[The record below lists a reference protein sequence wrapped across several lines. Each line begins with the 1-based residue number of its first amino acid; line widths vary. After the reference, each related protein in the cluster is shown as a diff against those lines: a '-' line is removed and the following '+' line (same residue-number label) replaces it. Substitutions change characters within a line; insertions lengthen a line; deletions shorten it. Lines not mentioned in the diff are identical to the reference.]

1 MENQKIKP
9 GYTLLLWGVC
19 LIALMVWLAGS
30 WLAADSLQTSR
41 ANALISEQTGTISQQ
56 AENIKVNISHNLET
70 LHGIPSVVARDGDV
84 LRALSHFSANTY
96 PATLAPAERKS
107 LWSKNVQLK
116 TVSSY
121 LNLVSQSLGSDVI
134 YVMNAAGDC
143 IASSN
148 ADKSD
153 SFVGANYATREYFKT
168 AIKGNNGNQYAV
180 GKTSNISGLYFSAP
194 VSSEGRIIGVVSVK
208 INMSALAHWVNQT
221 DAFISDQYG
230 VIILSSDAR
239 LDMRA
244 LPDAAISALSTEARM
259 ARYRRD
265 NFPPLTVSVWPG
277 SASLQRFDQENQP
290 VLLTDR
296 TLAKDNI
303 NIYVF
308 KRLPEIV
315 EFTQDRLRLFL
326 LLSISGALAILFI
339 GARINYN
346 RTRKQTER
354 ALRDSEAS
362 LREAQMIGGLG
373 SYVVDLRTGRWGGS
387 DMLFRLF
394 GIGEVY
400 ERTQAGWDALIHPVD
415 RAMLDEYFKNDV
427 LAQGKVFDKE
437 YRIIRHDDQSE
448 RWIHQLGKLSFDA
461 QGHPLKMHGTLEDTT
476 RQIQIQDELRSARDA
491 AEAANRT
498 KSVFLANMSHE
509 LRTPLNAIIGYSEM
523 LEEDAESEGRMDFVQ
538 DLQKIKSAGRNLLEL
553 INDVLDLSKIEA
565 GKIELYAENIDLTA
579 MTQQLASTIQPLVTR
594 NGNTLQMH
602 LPDDLGCA
610 FTDQTKLRQVLLNL
624 LSNACKFTE
633 RGVVTMT
640 AARETVTGVD
650 WLIFAVTDS
659 GIGMTTEQMG
669 RLFQAFSQADTS
681 TTRKYGGTGLGLMIS
696 RHFCQMLGGDIT
708 VTSLPGQGSA
718 FTVRLPATLQ
728 QDASV
733 ETIHRATA
741 QHETTI
747 VARATV
753 LVIDDDP
760 NARDLLRRLLGKE
773 GFRVECAAGGN
784 EGLKMAQTL
793 LPDIITLDAMMPDKD
808 GWTVLSELKANPLT
822 AQIPVIMLTMM
833 DNQNLGFS
841 LGAADYLNKP
851 VSRERLLETVGKHLS
866 NRDGTILIVEDDIAS
881 RQMLRRALEQERWPV
896 IEAENGRVALERIA
910 EHIPALILLDLMMP
924 EMDGFQVI
932 EQLHQHDAW
941 RTIPVVIITAKDLTR
956 QDMER
961 LNGSVLQI
969 VQKGT
974 YSQSDLLAQVRRLVN
989 VKKS

>member
-1 MENQKIKP
+1 M
-9 GYTLLLWGVC
+9 
-19 LIALMVWLAGS
+19 AWLAGS
-30 WLAADSLQTSR
+30 WLVADYLQTSR
-41 ANALISEQTGTISQQ
+41 ATALISEQTHTINQQ
-56 AENIKVNISHNLET
+56 AENIKVNIFHNLDT

-84 LRALSHFSANTY
+84 LRALSRFFANSY
-96 PATLAPAERKS
+96 PATLAPGERKAR
-107 LWSKNVQLK
+107 WSESAQLK
-116 TVSSY
+116 AVSSY
-121 LNLVSQSLGSDVI
+121 LNSVSQSLGSDVI
-134 YVMNAAGDC
+134 YVMNTAGDC

-153 SFVGANYATREYFKT
+153 SFIGANYAGREYFRM
-168 AIKGNNGNQYAV
+168 AMAGADGNQYAV
-180 GKTSNISGLYFSAP
+180 GKTSNIPGLYFSAP

-208 INMSALAHWVNQT
+208 INMLALAHWVNQT

-230 VIILSSDAR
+230 VIILSSDAK
-239 LDMRA
+239 LDMRS
-244 LPDAAISALSTEARM
+244 LPGAAISELSIDARM
-259 ARYRRD
+259 ARYRRE
-265 NFPPLTVSVWPG
+265 NFPLLAVNSWPNRLA
-277 SASLQRFDQENQP
+277 ASLHRFDQENQP

-303 NIYVF
+303 NIHVF

-315 EFTQDRLRLFL
+315 EFTQDRLRLFFL
-326 LLSISGALAILFI
+326 LGISGALAILFI
-339 GARINYN
+339 GARVNYN
-346 RTRKQTER
+346 RIRKHTER
-354 ALRDSEAS
+354 ALRSSEES
-362 LREAQMIGGLG
+362 LREAQMIAGLG
-373 SYVVDLRTGRWGGS
+373 SYVFDLRTGLWEGS
-387 DMLFRLF
+387 EMLDRLF
-394 GIGEVY
+394 GISESY
-400 ERTQAGWDALIHPVD
+400 ERTLAGWEAMIHPAD
-415 RAMLDEYFKNDV
+415 RAMVDEYFKNDV
-427 LAQGKVFDKE
+427 LSQGKVFDKE
-437 YRIIRHDDQSE
+437 YRIVRRNDQSE

-461 QGHPLKMHGTLEDTT
+461 QGHPLKMQGTLEDIT
-476 RQIQIQDELRSARDA
+476 RRVQIQDELRNACDA

-565 GKIELYAENIDLTA
+565 GKIELYAESIDLTV
-579 MTQQLASTIQPLVTR
+579 MTQQLAATIQPLVSR
-594 NGNTLQMH
+594 NGNTLQMR
-602 LPDDLGCA
+602 LPDDLGRA
-610 FTDQTKLRQVLLNL
+610 LTDQTKLRQVLLNL

-633 RGVVTMT
+633 RGMVTLT
-640 AARETVTGVD
+640 ATREIQSGVD
-650 WLIFAVTDS
+650 WLTFAVSDS
-659 GIGMTTEQMG
+659 GIGMTSEQMG

-708 VTSLPGQGSA
+708 VTSTMGQGST
-718 FTVRLPATLQ
+718 FTVRVPAILQ
-728 QDASV
+728 QESSV
-733 ETIHRATA
+733 ATIHHATA
-741 QHETTI
+741 AHEMPI

-784 EGLKMAQTL
+784 EGLKMAQAL
-793 LPDIITLDAMMPDKD
+793 RPDIITLDAMMPDKD
-808 GWTVLSELKANPLT
+808 GWAVLSELKANALT

-851 VSRERLLETVGKHLS
+851 VSRERLLETVGRHLS
-866 NRDGTILIVEDDIAS
+866 NRDGAILIVEDDLAS

-910 EHIPALILLDLMMP
+910 EQIPALILLDLMMP
-924 EMDGFQVI
+924 EMDGFQVV
-932 EQLHQHDAW
+932 EQLHRHDAW
-941 RTIPVVIITAKDLTR
+941 RAIPVVIITAKDLTR

-974 YSQSDLLAQVRRLVN
+974 YNQSDLLSQVRRLIN
-989 VKKS
+989 VGKA